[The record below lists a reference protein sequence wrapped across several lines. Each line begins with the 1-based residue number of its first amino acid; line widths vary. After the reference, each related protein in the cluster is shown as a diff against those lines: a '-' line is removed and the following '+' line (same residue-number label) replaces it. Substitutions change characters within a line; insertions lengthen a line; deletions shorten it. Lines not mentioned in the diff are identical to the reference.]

1 MANGDRREHGEKGY
15 GGTKRRAKEPAP
27 CPLPGDFN
35 SCNPV
40 FDTVF
45 DINKLLLLH
54 RKISVEGGGLMDET
68 RTREQLICEVARLR
82 ERIRELELGQQ
93 NPNVSPVAQEPLSF
107 SGDFSCSSHQS
118 FSSLHENQRQD
129 HGEKYHISELIDIPL
144 LQRLF
149 DSFYELTGIRYGLH
163 DADNNILSKTSWSDI
178 CTKFHRACPQTESRC
193 RISDSYI
200 LDHLHDGPYVTYKC
214 LNGLIDYATPIMVEG
229 RHIGTIFT
237 GQVLNEPPDEEYF
250 RRQAREF
257 GFDEAAYIEALHKVN
272 IVPEDRI
279 KSIMDVCSTLGQVL
293 AAIGLE
299 RMRRSEA
306 ASYALLQSE
315 EKFSKAFRVNP
326 DPMSIT
332 TLREGRFVDVNDAYV
347 KASGYALEEII
358 GHTVHEIGMWDVS
371 DRQDEFL
378 RLIKERGRIRGF
390 EHNFRLKSGEI
401 RTYCISAEVI
411 RIDGERHLLCSVRDI
426 TDRNRM
432 EAALRLSEECLSKAF
447 DVSPIIMAIT
457 TLKEGRYIRVN
468 RAFSQI
474 TGYSNEDIVG
484 KSTITSGFWADPSHR
499 DEVTKRLMAN
509 QSVRDMEIHFRKSNG
524 EQRLGLYSG
533 ERIDINGEPCILSIL
548 MDITELRQME
558 AEMTRMDRLNVV
570 GEMAASIGHEIRNPM
585 TTVRGYLQLMR
596 TDEVFQKEAEFL
608 DLMIEELDRANSIIT
623 EFLSLA
629 KDKMVELKPASLN
642 KIIGKLWP
650 LVKAKAVSR
659 DQDIRLELSDLPVLP
674 LDPKEI
680 RQLIIN
686 LVNNGLESM
695 PAAGVVTI
703 ETYMKENQVVLAVRD
718 HGHGIDPKLL
728 NSLGTPFITTKEHG
742 TGLGLAVCFRIAARH
757 NAKIKID
764 SSPKGTTVKVEFPTV
779 AVIDKPEATD

>member
-1 MANGDRREHGEKGY
+1 MR
-15 GGTKRRAKEPAP
+15 
-27 CPLPGDFN
+27 
-35 SCNPV
+35 
-40 FDTVF
+40 
-45 DINKLLLLH
+45 
-54 RKISVEGGGLMDET
+54 
-68 RTREQLICEVARLR
+68 
-82 ERIRELELGQQ
+82 
-93 NPNVSPVAQEPLSF
+93 
-107 SGDFSCSSHQS
+107 
-118 FSSLHENQRQD
+118 
-129 HGEKYHISELIDIPL
+129 
-144 LQRLF
+144 
-149 DSFYELTGIRYGLH
+149 
-163 DADNNILSKTSWSDI
+163 
-178 CTKFHRACPQTESRC
+178 
-193 RISDSYI
+193 
-200 LDHLHDGPYVTYKC
+200 
-214 LNGLIDYATPIMVEG
+214 YATPDLLKG
-229 RHIGTIFT
+229 G
-237 GQVLNEPPDEEYF
+237 L
-250 RRQAREF
+250 
-257 GFDEAAYIEALHKVN
+257 
-272 IVPEDRI
+272 
-279 KSIMDVCSTLGQVL
+279 SISPNSQRG
-293 AAIGLE
+293 E
-299 RMRRSEA
+299 
-306 ASYALLQSE
+306 
-315 EKFSKAFRVNP
+315 
-326 DPMSIT
+326 
-332 TLREGRFVDVNDAYV
+332 V
-347 KASGYALEEII
+347 K
-358 GHTVHEIGMWDVS
+358 
-371 DRQDEFL
+371 
-378 RLIKERGRIRGF
+378 
-390 EHNFRLKSGEI
+390 
-401 RTYCISAEVI
+401 
-411 RIDGERHLLCSVRDI
+411 
-426 TDRNRM
+426 
-432 EAALRLSEECLSKAF
+432 
-447 DVSPIIMAIT
+447 
-457 TLKEGRYIRVN
+457 
-468 RAFSQI
+468 
-474 TGYSNEDIVG
+474 
-484 KSTITSGFWADPSHR
+484 
-499 DEVTKRLMAN
+499 KRLMAN
-509 QSVRDMEIHFRKSNG
+509 QSVRDMEMHFKKSNG

-779 AVIDKPEATD
+779 AVIDKPEATN